1 MWTLETVMSNYSYS
15 SATGLNELLRTMFP
29 DSDIAKK
36 FQLSSTKMAYI
47 IRFGLA
53 PYFHSKLLSEV
64 KKCNHFVLAFDE
76 SLDKV
81 TQHGQMDI
89 HIRFFLQ
96 MFWKGEHSIFWIT
109 VSWTCHSR

>member
-1 MWTLETVMSNYSYS
+1 MSNYSYS

-36 FQLSSTKMAYI
+36 FQLSSTKIAYI

-64 KKCNHFVLAFDE
+64 KKCDHFVLAFDE
-76 SLDKV
+76 SLNKV